1 MAVILDDAAAQA
13 AAKAKYAQTQKT
25 FTPKSKSVQD
35 MDLDSFL
42 NLMLTELQNQ
52 DPMDPMDNQEMLN
65 TMGQIREISAS
76 DKLTSTLDSVLL
88 GQSVATSAGLIGKE
102 VEGLTDDGRR
112 VTGEVQQVAINDGA
126 PVLDLAVETSGE
138 AGNVKGNV
146 APGTYKYEVVW
157 ETKDG
162 VFSVQTSVN
171 TADLGDDFKGSIA
184 LRNLP
189 QLDAKVPRKV
199 YRVDANGGN
208 PRLVGS
214 LPNGTTSGFTDAKST
229 AELGSETLTG
239 PRSVFAYADSI
250 KVKLSNVSNIQGLGK

>member
-1 MAVILDDAAAQA
+1 MTLIDDSAAQA

-25 FTPKSKSVQD
+25 YSPQGGSVQD
-35 MDLDSFL
+35 MDLDVFL

-52 DPMDPMDNQEMLN
+52 DPLNPMDNQEMLN

-88 GQSVATSAGLIGKE
+88 GQGVATSAGLIGKE
-102 VEGLTDDGRR
+102 VEGLTDEGRR
-112 VTGEVQQVAINDGA
+112 VTGEVQQVSINGGA

-138 AGNVKGNV
+138 AGSVKGDV
-146 APGTYKYEVVW
+146 APGTYKYEIVW

-162 VFSVQTSVN
+162 VFSVQTEVD
-171 TADLGDDFKGSIA
+171 TEDFGKDFNGSIS

-199 YRVDANGGN
+199 YRTDGNGD
-208 PRLVGS
+208 PRLVGT
-214 LPNGTTSGFTDAKST
+214 LPNGTTSGFTDAKKTSD
-229 AELGSETLTG
+229 LGTETLTG
-239 PRSVFAYADSI
+239 ARSVFAYAESV
-250 KVKLSNVSNIQGLGK
+250 KVKLSNVSGIQRLAQ